1 MPATPVRVMS
11 IMARKTQI
19 FLLLI
24 TAMVV
29 ISAVWNTFPPKHDG
43 LTIAVDNITSVA
55 LFETRWLYTSL
66 LVFTGIFPFLFG
78 FIPKPSFYK
87 AMPGVFLAN
96 LPVTLLFI
104 LWDIWFTHRGVWG
117 FSEHYT
123 LGSGLLGLPMEECLF
138 FIIIPLSC
146 TFIYWSINTVV
157 PKEPLAGMERMISG
171 VLILFFFAVGI
182 LNWGHIY
189 TSTTAFLA
197 GFLLI
202 YHMLFIPGGYR
213 GRFYLAYLVTCIPF
227 LIVNGILTGSF
238 TESPVV
244 MYHPEAIV
252 GWRVVTVPVEDF
264 SYSFLL
270 LLSNITLFEW
280 LQARRAVQ

>member
-1 MPATPVRVMS
+1 MPAVPE
-11 IMARKTQI
+11 
-19 FLLLI
+19 LLRS
-24 TAMVV
+24 MV
-29 ISAVWNTFPPKHDG
+29 PPKTLKILLMVTAVILIGGVWSTYSSNSEG
-43 LTIAVDNITSVA
+43 LIVVVDRIKA
-55 LFETRWLYTSL
+55 LPLFETRWMYASL

-87 AMPGVFLAN
+87 AIPGVFLAN
-96 LPVTLLFI
+96 LPVTVLFI
-104 LWDIWFTHRGVWG
+104 VWDIWFTQRGVWG

-123 LGSGLLGLPMEECLF
+123 LGTGLMGLPIEECLF

-202 YHMLFIPGGYR
+202 YHLLFIPGGYR

-244 MYHPEAIV
+244 MYHPDAII
-252 GWRVVTVPVEDF
+252 GWRVGTVPVEDF

-270 LLSNITLFEW
+270 LLSNITLFEK
-280 LQARRAVQ
+280 LQTRRVAA